1 MTDEVVL
8 ISCRFAS
15 LNINFGTVGR
25 TFRKEAIQKGILYM
39 NIFPYVIWEMQD
51 QVSGMSVACLP
62 ILEEHSLS
70 DRNPLHKP
78 TRTCEWWLC
87 GVWAMVWVCER
98 VTVCA
103 RTGLAVAGVQTWL
116 AC

>member
-1 MTDEVVL
+1 MVHAAFDGSM
-8 ISCRFAS
+8 IGD
-15 LNINFGTVGR
+15 INFGTVGR

-70 DRNPLHKP
+70 DGKRLYTSLGH
-78 TRTCEWWLC
+78 
-87 GVWAMVWVCER
+87 GV
-98 VTVCA
+98 
-103 RTGLAVAGVQTWL
+103 GV
-116 AC
+116 